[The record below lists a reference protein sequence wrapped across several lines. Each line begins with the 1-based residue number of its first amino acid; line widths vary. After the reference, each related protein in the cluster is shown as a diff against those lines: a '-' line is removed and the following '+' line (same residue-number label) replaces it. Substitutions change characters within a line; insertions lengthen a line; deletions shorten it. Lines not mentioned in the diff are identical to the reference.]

1 MSHASV
7 IAIVDD
13 DEWSRIGTTKL
24 VRSLGFTARDF
35 ASAHAL
41 LESPHLAETSCLIS
55 DIQMPQ
61 LNGIRLLDALR
72 KRGHDIPTIFVTAFP
87 DEAVRA
93 QALSLGATCF
103 LTKPVDGETL
113 ERCLKTA
120 LKNDKGRSA

>member
-1 MSHASV
+1 
-7 IAIVDD
+7 
-13 DEWSRIGTTKL
+13 
-24 VRSLGFTARDF
+24 
-35 ASAHAL
+35 
-41 LESPHLAETSCLIS
+41 
-55 DIQMPQ
+55 MPQ
-61 LNGIRLLDALR
+61 LNGIRLLEALR